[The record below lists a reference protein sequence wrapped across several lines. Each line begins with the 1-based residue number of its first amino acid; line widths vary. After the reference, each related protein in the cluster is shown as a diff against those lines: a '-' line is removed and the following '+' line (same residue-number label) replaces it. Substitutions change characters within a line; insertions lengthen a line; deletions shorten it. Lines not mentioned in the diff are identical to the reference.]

1 MLKNMSVELTKILN
15 ILRNLS
21 KITIGVVMLFIMLP
35 FVIVWFSFLF
45 LKFVIEYEVKS
56 SSRG

>member
-1 MLKNMSVELTKILN
+1 M
-15 ILRNLS
+15 
-21 KITIGVVMLFIMLP
+21 GVIILFIMIP

-56 SSRG
+56 SPRG